1 ILAEDEYLAFDND
14 LGEFD
19 PDDYLD
25 SCIEEVDSSPPPL
38 ADPPPRTH
46 ARSTLYEN
54 YTRAL
59 SNSMEAG
66 GMSRGSRS
74 RMYRLHEH
82 NRHQSFGNS
91 LARCGVDSPHVPLV
105 SPRGV
110 TDRHNALCRA
120 RNAPDV
126 LAVLSVS
133 ARTDGNETT
142 RCHHCR
148 ARAWLSCRGDSWPFP
163 GCAGYLRKPTRLF
176 AHSIKGRMPRAE
188 ALKCV

>member
-1 ILAEDEYLAFDND
+1 MLAEDEYLAFDND

-66 GMSRGSRS
+66 INLLVTASRD
-74 RMYRLHEH
+74 
-82 NRHQSFGNS
+82 
-91 LARCGVDSPHVPLV
+91 AV
-105 SPRGV
+105 S
-110 TDRHNALCRA
+110 TAL
-120 RNAPDV
+120 
-126 LAVLSVS
+126 
-133 ARTDGNETT
+133 T
-142 RCHHCR
+142 CH
-148 ARAWLSCRGDSWPFP
+148 
-163 GCAGYLRKPTRLF
+163 
-176 AHSIKGRMPRAE
+176 
-188 ALKCV
+188 